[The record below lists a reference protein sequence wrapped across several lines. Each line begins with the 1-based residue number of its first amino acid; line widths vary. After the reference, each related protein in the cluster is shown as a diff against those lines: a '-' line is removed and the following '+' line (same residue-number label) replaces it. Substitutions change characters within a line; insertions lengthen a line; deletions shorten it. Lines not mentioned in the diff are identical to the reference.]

1 MPLDNQDRSL
11 REWVRHIIFDS
22 DDHPSRLFDVT
33 LIISI
38 LISVAGVLLI
48 SMPEVE
54 QVAGGELLALE
65 WAFTILFTLEYGAR
79 LWSARDRKGYA
90 LSFFG
95 IIDLMAIAPTYLSF
109 FIPGAHY
116 LIVIRALRTLRVFRI
131 LKLLEY
137 VDGSQI
143 IITAL
148 RNSRAKII
156 VFMTAVV
163 MIVTIVGSLM
173 YLVESETNP
182 GYSSIPV
189 SIYWAIVTLTTVG
202 YGDISPDTALGKLL
216 SSIVMLLGYAIIA
229 VPTGIVASE
238 MTRSEYER
246 GRRAGEVAAR
256 EEDAGGQ
263 SPTARPEPEEV
274 LKERENAETLRVCP
288 QCGTEEDRDDS
299 LFCRRC
305 GGALR

>member
-1 MPLDNQDRSL
+1 MPLNSGNPSL
-11 REWVRHIIFDS
+11 KDHVRHIIFDS
-22 DDHPSRLFDVT
+22 DDHFSRVFDVT
-33 LIISI
+33 LIIAI
-38 LISVAGVLLI
+38 LISVIGVLLI
-48 SMPEVE
+48 SVPEVE
-54 QVAGGELLALE
+54 VVAGDQLMALE
-65 WAFTILFTLEYGAR
+65 WFLTILFTLEYGAR
-79 LWSARDRKGYA
+79 LWSARDRKEYA
-90 LSFFG
+90 TSFFG
-95 IIDLMAIAPTYLSF
+95 VIDLLAIAPTYLSF
-109 FIPGAHY
+109 FVPEAHY

-163 MIVTIVGSLM
+163 MIVTVVGSLM
-173 YLVESETNP
+173 YLVESENNP
-182 GYSSIPV
+182 GYRSIPV
-189 SIYWAIVTLTTVG
+189 SIYWAVVTLTTVG
-202 YGDISPDTALGKLL
+202 YGDISPMTPLGKLL

-238 MTRSEYER
+238 MSRTEYER
-246 GRRAGEVAAR
+246 GRRAGE
-256 EEDAGGQ
+256 D
-263 SPTARPEPEEV
+263 SARPQPAQPSAEAAAHSPEDE
-274 LKERENAETLRVCP
+274 KGAEEEIIRVCP
-288 QCGTEEDRDDS
+288 ECGTADDRDDS

>member
-1 MPLDNQDRSL
+1 MPLNPEDRSL
-11 REWVRHIIFDS
+11 KEYVRHIIFDS
-22 DDHPSRLFDVT
+22 DDHFSRLFDVT
-33 LIISI
+33 LIICI
-38 LISVAGVLLI
+38 IISVIGVLLI
-48 SMPEVE
+48 SIPEVE
-54 QVAGGELLALE
+54 VVAGDHLMALE
-65 WAFTILFTLEYGAR
+65 WFLTILFTLEYGAR
-79 LWSARDRKGYA
+79 LWSAKDRKGYA
-90 LSFFG
+90 TSFFG
-95 IIDLMAIAPTYLSF
+95 VIDLMAIAPTYLSF
-109 FIPGAHY
+109 FVPGAHY

-163 MIVTIVGSLM
+163 MVVTVVGSLM

-182 GYSSIPV
+182 GYRSIPA
-189 SIYWAIVTLTTVG
+189 SIYWAVVTLTTVG
-202 YGDISPDTALGKLL
+202 YGDISPVTPLGKFF

-238 MTRSEYER
+238 MSRTEYER
-246 GRRAGEVAAR
+246 GRRAGEDSARAQPDQPSAAAAAER
-256 EEDAGGQ
+256 LADEDDDEE
-263 SPTARPEPEEV
+263 TI
-274 LKERENAETLRVCP
+274 RVCP
-288 QCGTEEDRDDS
+288 ECGTADDRDDS